1 MDSRPDI
8 GLDTLLLLNGEIYD
22 QGGGHWIGIR
32 AWPVPVSRH
41 IPHGIRYSLTLHN
54 RYGTRLM
61 GFDNAHGV
69 RPSGRTRFTG
79 RKVTYDHR
87 HRHTRCCGVP
97 YEFTSADQLLADFF
111 DEVDRFLK
119 KARP

>member
-1 MDSRPDI
+1 MDSKPDV
-8 GLDTLLLLNGEIYD
+8 GLETLLLLDGEIYD
-22 QGGGHWIGIR
+22 QGGGHWISIR

-61 GFDNAHGV
+61 GYDNSHGV
-69 RPSGRTRFTG
+69 RPPGRARFTG
-79 RKVTYDHR
+79 RRVMYDHR
-87 HRHTRCCGVP
+87 HRHSRCCGVP

-119 KARP
+119 QARP